1 MSDAGRY
8 QEAVAR
14 AEAAKQSLMSSA
26 QTAKA
31 RITPAR
37 LKQDATAKVVDVAMD
52 GMAYAAA
59 TARQRPAMAG
69 AAGAALLLF
78 LARRPL
84 AALFDRLGV
93 QNDDTN
99 PDHSETDD
107 G

>member
-1 MSDAGRY
+1 MSGVVRY
-8 QEAVAR
+8 REAVAR
-14 AEAAKQSLMSSA
+14 AEAAKHSLMSSA
-26 QTAKA
+26 QAAKA

-37 LKQDATAKVVDVAMD
+37 LKQDATTKVVEAAMD

-59 TARQRPAMAG
+59 TARQRPAMTG
-69 AAGAALLLF
+69 AAGAAILLF

-84 AALFDRLGV
+84 AALFRRLYVGH
-93 QNDDTN
+93 DDIN

>member
-1 MSDAGRY
+1 MSGAGRY

-14 AEAAKQSLMSSA
+14 AEAAKQSLISSA

-59 TARQRPAMAG
+59 TARQRPAMVG
-69 AAGAALLLF
+69 AAGAAILLF

-84 AALFDRLGV
+84 AALFGRLGV
-93 QNDDTN
+93 QNDETN